1 MKFYHHTKAHT
12 SGACLIHAVISNAV
26 IALILPST
34 YKGFIDCAR
43 SVSTSGPCSCCFP
56 CQGPPSLFHL
66 EAPTSPDS
74 FRSLLKCHL
83 LTLFKNLP
91 SFHSPQH
98 ISPSDDTLGCYLF
111 TCCVICLLVLATCG
125 PECSSLQFPDVS
137 PAPRRVHLH
146 LIVE

>member
-1 MKFYHHTKAHT
+1 MYSLLRKKYILEKQFLENKIAMSWQNQQQYYPLYKELGRVSFPLFSTKSITKFYHHTKAHT
-12 SGACLIHAVISNAV
+12 SGACLIHAVISNAI

-91 SFHSPQH
+91 SFHSP
-98 ISPSDDTLGCYLF
+98 
-111 TCCVICLLVLATCG
+111 
-125 PECSSLQFPDVS
+125 
-137 PAPRRVHLH
+137 
-146 LIVE
+146 